1 MTFAGSGTE
10 IVRILLVDSDVA
22 AGPLLSIGI
31 RPVLRQIPVIM
42 QVASG
47 VEALEQLRAG
57 TVDVILLD
65 LPSLRD
71 LSEDTE
77 IAVARVVRLCPAAL
91 VIAISDGASV
101 SRAMAAMRA
110 GAHDHLSRPLGG
122 LAFAGRVQEIAA
134 RHGKSRVLTI
144 DGGGEAERPAESQGE
159 PETPASAGRTAVLP
173 MWRQEQRIIE
183 EAIESFGGN
192 IALAAQALELS
203 PSTIYRKRQAWAEME
218 GKRGAA

>member
-1 MTFAGSGTE
+1 MLHSGQDTKYDTE
-10 IVRILLVDSDVA
+10 IVRILLVDQDVA

-47 VEALEQLRAG
+47 GEAIDQLRAG

-65 LPSLRD
+65 LPSLAD
-71 LSEDTE
+71 LSADTE
-77 IAVARVVRLCPAAL
+77 TAVARLVKVSPAAL
-91 VIAISDGASV
+91 VIAISDDSSV
-101 SRAMAAMRA
+101 STAMAAMRA
-110 GAHDHLSRPLGG
+110 GAHDHLCRPLAGR
-122 LAFAGRVQEIAA
+122 AFAERLQEIAERHRRSRLLAMEGSVPPAPVEPPAA
-134 RHGKSRVLTI
+134 RARV
-144 DGGGEAERPAESQGE
+144 E
-159 PETPASAGRTAVLP
+159 VLP

-203 PSTIYRKRQAWAEME
+203 PSTIYRKRQAWAEVD

>member
-1 MTFAGSGTE
+1 MPDIGHGTE
-10 IVRILLVDSDVA
+10 IVRILLVDRDVA

-47 VEALEQLRAG
+47 LEAIEQLRAG
-57 TVDVILLD
+57 PMDVILLD
-65 LPSLRD
+65 LPSLTD
-71 LSEDTE
+71 LSGDSE
-77 IAVARVVRLCPAAL
+77 IAVGRLVKLAASAL
-91 VIAISDGASV
+91 TIAISDDASV
-101 SRAMAAMRA
+101 STAMAAMRG
-110 GAHDHLSRPLGG
+110 GAHDYLSRPLGG
-122 LAFAGRVQEIAA
+122 LAFAARVREIAE
-134 RHGKSRVLTI
+134 RHGKTRVLTI
-144 DGGGEAERPAESQGE
+144 ETEDGSALGKEPAPMAAPSARPA
-159 PETPASAGRTAVLP
+159 AVLP
-173 MWRQEQRIIE
+173 MWQQEQRIIE

>member
-1 MTFAGSGTE
+1 MLHSGHDARQDTE
-10 IVRILLVDSDVA
+10 IVRILLVDQDVA

-47 VEALEQLRAG
+47 GEAIDQLRAG
-57 TVDVILLD
+57 SVDVILLD
-65 LPSLRD
+65 LPSLAD
-71 LSEDTE
+71 LSADAE
-77 IAVARVVRLCPAAL
+77 IAVARLVKVSPASL
-91 VIAISDGASV
+91 VIAISDDNSV
-101 SRAMAAMRA
+101 STAMAAMRA
-110 GAHDHLSRPLGG
+110 GAHDHLCRPLGG
-122 LAFAGRVQEIAA
+122 RAFAERLQEIAE
-134 RHGKSRVLTI
+134 RHRKSRLLAMEDTAAPPA
-144 DGGGEAERPAESQGE
+144 AEPPPVRP
-159 PETPASAGRTAVLP
+159 RTEVLP

>member
-1 MTFAGSGTE
+1 MLHSGHDARQDTE
-10 IVRILLVDSDVA
+10 IVRILLVDQDVA

-47 VEALEQLRAG
+47 GEAIDQLRAG
-57 TVDVILLD
+57 GVDVILLD
-65 LPSLRD
+65 LPSLAD
-71 LSEDTE
+71 LSADAE
-77 IAVARVVRLCPAAL
+77 IAVARLVKVSPASL
-91 VIAISDGASV
+91 VIAISDDNSV
-101 SRAMAAMRA
+101 STAMAAMRA
-110 GAHDHLSRPLGG
+110 GAHDHLCRPLGG
-122 LAFAGRVQEIAA
+122 RAFAERLQEIAE
-134 RHGKSRVLTI
+134 RHRKSRLLAMEDTAAPPATELPPVRPR
-144 DGGGEAERPAESQGE
+144 AE
-159 PETPASAGRTAVLP
+159 VLP

>member
-1 MTFAGSGTE
+1 MSETGHDAE
-10 IVRILLVDSDVA
+10 IVRILLVDQDVA

-47 VEALEQLRAG
+47 LEAIDQLRAG
-57 TVDVILLD
+57 VVDVVLLD
-65 LPSLRD
+65 LPSVRD
-71 LSEDTE
+71 LSADCE
-77 IAVARVVRLCPAAL
+77 IAVARLVKVSPAAL
-91 VIAISDGASV
+91 VIAISDDGSV
-101 SRAMAAMRA
+101 SAAMAAMRA
-110 GAHDHLSRPLGG
+110 GAHDHLCRPLAGR
-122 LAFAGRVQEIAA
+122 AFAERLREIAE
-134 RHGKSRVLTI
+134 RHRKSRLLAIEGVAPVAI
-144 DGGGEAERPAESQGE
+144 EASVARARVE
-159 PETPASAGRTAVLP
+159 VLP

-203 PSTIYRKRQAWAEME
+203 PSTIYRKRQAWAEMD

>member
-1 MTFAGSGTE
+1 MPHVHYSGQDTE
-10 IVRILLVDSDVA
+10 IVRILLVDQDVA

-47 VEALEQLRAG
+47 QEAVEQLRAG
-57 TVDVILLD
+57 VVDVILLD
-65 LPSLRD
+65 LPSLAD
-71 LSEDTE
+71 LSRDAET
-77 IAVARVVRLCPAAL
+77 AVSRLVKVSTAAL
-91 VIAISDGASV
+91 VIAISDNSSV
-101 SRAMAAMRA
+101 STAMAAMRG
-110 GAHDHLSRPLGG
+110 GAHDHFCRPIGG
-122 LAFAGRVQEIAA
+122 RAFAERLQETAE
-134 RHGKSRVLTI
+134 RHRKSRLLAME
-144 DGGGEAERPAESQGE
+144 GGQPPAPIE
-159 PETPASAGRTAVLP
+159 PPIARARTEVLP

-203 PSTIYRKRQAWAEME
+203 PSTIYRKRQAWAEMD

>member
-1 MTFAGSGTE
+1 VLHSGQDTE
-10 IVRILLVDSDVA
+10 IVRILLVDQDVA

-42 QVASG
+42 QVATG
-47 VEALEQLRAG
+47 HEALEQLRAG
-57 TVDVILLD
+57 VVDVILLD
-65 LPSLRD
+65 LPSLAD
-71 LSEDTE
+71 LSSDAET
-77 IAVARVVRLCPAAL
+77 AVGRLVRVSAAAL
-91 VIAISDGASV
+91 VIAISESSAV
-101 SRAMAAMRA
+101 STAMAAMRA
-110 GAHDHLSRPLGG
+110 GAHDHLCRPLGG
-122 LAFAGRVQEIAA
+122 RAFAERLQEIAE
-134 RHGKSRVLTI
+134 RHRKSRLLAM
-144 DGGGEAERPAESQGE
+144 EANA
-159 PETPASAGRTAVLP
+159 TPAPVELPAAPVRTEVLP